1 MVKHTIMEDI
11 SGETGS
17 VNAELKTYDEKI
29 TTLQTKWNDAKKK
42 KKKNASLE
50 KFSTYFTDHKEKKV
64 RKKISKT
71 FVLNKY
77 ITWPNLILTME
88 KKTTIILQQ

>member
-1 MVKHTIMEDI
+1 MQSSKRMMKRLPRYRQN
-11 SGETGS
+11 GMM
-17 VNAELKTYDEKI
+17 
-29 TTLQTKWNDAKKK
+29 QKKK

-50 KFSTYFTDHKEKKV
+50 KFSTYFTDQKEKKV

>member
-1 MVKHTIMEDI
+1 MMKRLPRYRQNGMM
-11 SGETGS
+11 
-17 VNAELKTYDEKI
+17 
-29 TTLQTKWNDAKKK
+29 QKKK
-42 KKKNASLE
+42 NKKKNASLE

>member
-29 TTLQTKWNDAKKK
+29 TTLCTKWNDAKTKQKK
-42 KKKNASLE
+42 RML
-50 KFSTYFTDHKEKKV
+50 H
-64 RKKISKT
+64 
-71 FVLNKY
+71 
-77 ITWPNLILTME
+77 
-88 KKTTIILQQ
+88 

>member
-1 MVKHTIMEDI
+1 MEDI

-17 VNAELKTYDEKI
+17 INAELKTYDEKI
-29 TTLQTKWNDAKKK
+29 TTLCTKWNDAKTKQ
-42 KKKNASLE
+42 KKNASLE

-64 RKKISKT
+64 KKKMSKT
-71 FVLNKY
+71 FVLNEY